1 MMHWGMWGR
10 WCEILCGV
18 WLIASPWVFQPESQ
32 IDATLV
38 NDVTSGVFIIV
49 LALLSW
55 VPRLRHAHLGNIAVA
70 LWLMGFAYFASPYP
84 SPLALQNEIFTGL
97 LLLMF
102 ALIPNRAD
110 IPPLT
115 WTDFNES
122 LKLP

>member
-1 MMHWGMWGR
+1 MMQWGMWGR

-18 WLIASPWVFQPESQ
+18 WLIASPWVFRPENQ
-32 IDATLV
+32 IDATMA
-38 NDVTSGVFIIV
+38 NDVASGAVIIL

-55 VPRLRHAHLGNIAVA
+55 VPSLRQAHLANIAVA
-70 LWLMGFAYFASPYP
+70 LWLMGFGYFGAEYP
-84 SPLALQNEIFTGL
+84 APLALQNDILTGL

-110 IPPLT
+110 IPPIT